1 MGTSSSYGGPPN
13 KSPLVPSWVGDL
25 GVIPADGPAMAPLPA
40 VQPQPGTLPPAAPT
54 PIPPNAL
61 PDRYRAPR
69 SNFTS
74 FAKAGGTGGAAG
86 AALGRALSGYVRGS
100 GGRGGAASRMTS
112 SRKTASQLAGF
123 IRSVEQAGTANALRE
138 FKCAELVGKPAGKA
152 MERLVDVFC
161 PDGGPVDDSI
171 ARQAFQETVLDW
183 LEKDLPSVDE
193 LSAADWREFLA
204 DFTSRSIENRIMA
217 DIGKNGIA
225 VPADA
230 RQALAAQ
237 RELHSVIQGCV
248 NSGFRERGESF
259 NRMSDAAISSLMQD
273 VYERAWGYVEA
284 LGGEE

>member
-25 GVIPADGPAMAPLPA
+25 GTIPADGPAVAPVPG
-40 VQPQPGTLPPAAPT
+40 VPPPPGTVPSAAPP
-54 PIPPNAL
+54 PIPPNAP
-61 PDRYRAPR
+61 PDRYTAAR

-74 FAKAGGTGGAAG
+74 FAKAGGTGGGAG

-100 GGRGGAASRMTS
+100 GGRGGAASRMAS

-123 IRSVEQAGTANALRE
+123 IRSVEQGGTANALRE
-138 FKCAELVGKPAGKA
+138 FKCAELVGKPAGEA

-183 LEKDLPSVDE
+183 LEKDLPSIDE
-193 LSAADWREFLA
+193 LSAADWREFLT
-204 DFTSRSIENRIMA
+204 DFTSRSIENKIMA

-230 RQALAAQ
+230 KQALAVQ
-237 RELHSVIQGCV
+237 RELHSVIRGCV
-248 NSGFRERGESF
+248 DGAFKEKGASF
-259 NRMSDAAISSLMQD
+259 NRMSDSAISSLMKD
-273 VYERAWGYVEA
+273 VYERVWEYVEA

>member
-25 GVIPADGPAMAPLPA
+25 GTIPADRPA
-40 VQPQPGTLPPAAPT
+40 VDPVPGVPPPPGTLPAAAPP
-54 PIPPNAL
+54 PIPPNA
-61 PDRYRAPR
+61 PSDRYTAAR

-74 FAKAGGTGGAAG
+74 FAKAGGTGGGG
-86 AALGRALSGYVRGS
+86 AALRRALSSYVRGS
-100 GGRGGAASRMTS
+100 GGRGGAASRMAS
-112 SRKTASQLAGF
+112 SCKTASQLAGF
-123 IRSVEQAGTANALRE
+123 IRSVEQGGTAYALRE
-138 FKCAELVGKPAGKA
+138 FKCAQLVGKPAGEA
-152 MERLVDVFC
+152 IEQLVDVFC

-217 DIGKNGIA
+217 DIGKNGIK

-230 RQALAAQ
+230 KQALTVQ
-237 RELHSVIQGCV
+237 RELHSVIRGCV
-248 NSGFRERGESF
+248 DEAYKETGASF
-259 NRMSDAAISSLMQD
+259 DGMSDSAISALMKN
-273 VYERAWGYVEA
+273 VYERVWEYVEE

>member
-1 MGTSSSYGGPPN
+1 MGTSSSYGGTPN

-25 GVIPADGPAMAPLPA
+25 GVVPAANPGTAPLPT
-40 VQPQPGTLPPAAPT
+40 GTAPVVPANP
-54 PIPPNAL
+54 PIPPNAP
-61 PDRYRAPR
+61 PDRYRAAR

-74 FAKAGGTGGAAG
+74 FAKSGGTGGGAG
-86 AALGRALSGYVRGS
+86 AALGRALSSYVRGS
-100 GGRGGAASRMTS
+100 GGRRGASSRMAP

-123 IRSVEQAGTANALRE
+123 IRSVEQSGTANALRE
-138 FKCAELVGKPAGKA
+138 FHCTELVGKPAGEA
-152 MERLVDVFC
+152 LERLVDVFC

-183 LEKDLPSVDE
+183 LEKDLPSIDE

-204 DFTSRSIENRIMA
+204 DFTSRSIENKIMA

-225 VPADA
+225 VPTDA
-230 RQALAAQ
+230 KQALAAQ
-237 RELHSVIQGCV
+237 RELHTVIRGCV
-248 NSGFRERGESF
+248 DIGFRERGENF
-259 NRMSDAAISSLMQD
+259 NRMADAAIASLMQD